1 MRFMRGG
8 WHLFAS
14 LVCLLMVGLIASA
27 ELFRCSGDCEGTS
40 KNDVILV
47 IVEGTNE
54 VQRVTLT
61 GSPTGGYFTLTFE
74 GQKTGN
80 IAYNAS
86 SMDVKSALESLSNV
100 GAGNVSVSGS
110 AGGPWTVTFQGAL
123 GAKNVLEM
131 TGDASGLTGGSN
143 PAVKVETIVEGNSPP
158 FADPN
163 VTGVTIRGDGNR
175 NFADGET
182 PCSRRCG
189 NDVITGTAASDFLLG
204 DDGLGGVRNTGRDVI
219 YGRGGHDTING
230 ESGNDQLYG
239 ESGNDMLLGDV
250 GRDRLDGGGGDDR
263 LEGGPGPDV
272 LLGQAGDDI
281 LDGGRDNDLLIGGE
295 GDDLLFGG
303 PGNDT
308 LIGGPG
314 NDQKMVGGTGN
325 DLFQFQL
332 GDIEGNEMVLC
343 TEAPGEKGKIVL
355 IGFPDDAPSGSF
367 SNVDVTIFDSQGK
380 LQVIAGP
387 GICTIARR

>member
-1 MRFMRGG
+1 MCFKRGG

-14 LVCLLMVGLIASA
+14 LVCLLVVGLIASA

-40 KNDVILV
+40 KNDVMV
-47 IVEGTNE
+47 VVVEGTNE

-61 GSPTGGYFTLTFE
+61 GSPTGGHFTLTFE

-86 SMDVKSALESLSNV
+86 SADVKSALESLSNI
-100 GAGNVSVSGS
+100 GAGNVSVSGG
-110 AGGPWTVTFQGAL
+110 AGGPWTITFQGAL
-123 GAKNVLEM
+123 GAKDVPEM

-143 PAVKVETIVEGNSPP
+143 PAVKVETVVEGNSPP

-163 VTGVTIRGDGNR
+163 VIGVTIRGDGNK
-175 NFADGET
+175 NFADGEN
-182 PCSRRCG
+182 PCLRRCG

-219 YGRGGHDTING
+219 YGKGGHDTING

-250 GRDRLDGGGGDDR
+250 GRDRLDGGDGDDK

-314 NDQKMVGGTGN
+314 NDQKMIGGTGN
-325 DLFQFQL
+325 DLFQFQR
-332 GDIEGNEMVLC
+332 GDIEGDEMILC
-343 TEAPGEKGKIVL
+343 TEVPGEKGKVVL
-355 IGFPDDAPSGSF
+355 IGFPDSAPSGSF
-367 SNVDVTIFDSQGK
+367 QNAEIIILDSQGR
-380 LQVIAGP
+380 LRVIAGP
-387 GICTIARR
+387 GICTIVRR